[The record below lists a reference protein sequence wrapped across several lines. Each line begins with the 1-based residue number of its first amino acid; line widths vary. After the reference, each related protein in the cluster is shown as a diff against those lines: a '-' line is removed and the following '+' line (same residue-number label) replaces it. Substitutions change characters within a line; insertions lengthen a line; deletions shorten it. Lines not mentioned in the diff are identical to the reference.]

1 MFSLIASIA
10 SNVAFQCL
18 GCIAYDLSDTGTH
31 VPSARG
37 GRGWYTIVGHG
48 FGGSGLI
55 RIAASPS
62 PTVSIGR
69 CSSSLEEDDNS
80 VSGRI
85 SVSDD
90 DDDDMVWRDATTR
103 RSAGK
108 SKHGL

>member
-18 GCIAYDLSDTGTH
+18 GCIAYDLSDTGTYRL
-31 VPSARG
+31 PRG

-55 RIAASPS
+55 RIAATPS
-62 PTVSIGR
+62 ATVSIGR
-69 CSSSLEEDDNS
+69 CSSSLEDDDS

-90 DDDDMVWRDATTR
+90 DDDMVWCDATTR

>member
-18 GCIAYDLSDTGTH
+18 GCIAYDLSDTGTYRL
-31 VPSARG
+31 PRG

-55 RIAASPS
+55 RIAATPS
-62 PTVSIGR
+62 ATVSIRR
-69 CSSSLEEDDNS
+69 CSSSLEEDNDS

-90 DDDDMVWRDATTR
+90 DDDMVWCDATTR